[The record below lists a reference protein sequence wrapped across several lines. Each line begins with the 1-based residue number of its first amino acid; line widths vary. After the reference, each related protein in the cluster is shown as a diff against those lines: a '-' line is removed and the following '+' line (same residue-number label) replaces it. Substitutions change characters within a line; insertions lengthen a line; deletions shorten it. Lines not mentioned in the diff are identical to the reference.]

1 MILVDREIKDLVIKN
16 NLIGNFVEERLGAIS
31 YDVII
36 DKFILD
42 DIECDDREYLLK
54 SGCYVYIKTVESLN
68 MLDNLCC
75 MVIEKNSLMRLGLKV
90 AGPLYQ
96 PGHKTNIFLRLRNIT
111 HREISLSGKM
121 EIAQLIFLKL
131 SGIPDVTY
139 DKQID
144 SHYNNE
150 IVFRN

>member
-16 NLIGNFVEERLGAIS
+16 NLIGNFDEERLGAIS

-36 DKFILD
+36 DKFIYD
-42 DIECDDREYLLK
+42 DIENDDREYLLK

-90 AGPLYQ
+90 DGPLYQ
-96 PGHKTNIFLRLRNIT
+96 PGHKTNIFLRIRNIT
-111 HREISLSGKM
+111 DRDISLSGKM

-144 SHYNNE
+144 CHYNNE